1 MHDAWNHYYYFSFHS
16 ICTFDLSAYSV
27 QMEEVMSHSFRPATI
42 RDMELTLLKALQWR
56 LACVT
61 PFSFIQLLLPQ
72 ITSSTVQPPAASRC
86 TRLLIHSLSGAVKFI
101 NFSSLSFFHSNS
113 QCFVLIAANNWQL
126 RSNTMHAE
134 TSLLRFDPSVVA
146 CSALRCVL
154 LQDQQQQ
161 ADTSL
166 LTRPECPLHSFMWL
180 KQDKDTTD
188 ACFNTMKAL
197 YAGLDCQQMQSD
209 QQRSPIS
216 VIPFGIGT
224 DDDNVVNR
232 SAVSCRLFGRSTP
245 QPTTEDEDRRSMPP
259 TDTQKDQVVNSRI

>member
-1 MHDAWNHYYYFSFHS
+1 MYDVP
-16 ICTFDLSAYSV
+16 ISV

-61 PFSFIQLLLPQ
+61 PFSFLQLLLPLT
-72 ITSSTVQPPAASRC
+72 TSCTVPPAASRC

-101 NFSSLSFFHSNS
+101 NILSFFTLSN
-113 QCFVLIAANNWQL
+113 LRNW
-126 RSNTMHAE
+126 TVEIDMMHAE

-146 CSALRCVL
+146 SSALRCVL
-154 LQDQQQQ
+154 LQDHQQQ
-161 ADTSL
+161 ADISF
-166 LTRPECPLHSFMWL
+166 LTRPLHSFMWL

-197 YAGLDCQQMQSD
+197 YAGLDNQQMQSD

-216 VIPFGIGT
+216 VIPFVIGT
-224 DDDNVVNR
+224 DDDNVVDR
-232 SAVSCRLFGRSTP
+232 SAVSRRLF
-245 QPTTEDEDRRSMPP
+245 DRRSIPP
-259 TDTQKDQVVNSRI
+259 TDAQKDQVVNSHI

>member
-1 MHDAWNHYYYFSFHS
+1 
-16 ICTFDLSAYSV
+16 
-27 QMEEVMSHSFRPATI
+27 
-42 RDMELTLLKALQWR
+42 
-56 LACVT
+56 
-61 PFSFIQLLLPQ
+61 
-72 ITSSTVQPPAASRC
+72 
-86 TRLLIHSLSGAVKFI
+86 
-101 NFSSLSFFHSNS
+101 
-113 QCFVLIAANNWQL
+113 
-126 RSNTMHAE
+126 MHAE

-146 CSALRCVL
+146 SSALRCVL

-232 SAVSCRLFGRSTP
+232 SAVSRRLFGRSTP